1 MHTELWFGH
10 YLSKVKAGGVEVG
23 AWDLLPLSEDVVTL
37 DNVVDTCIN
46 DTSMKEVVVGHALL
60 LCLDPRVKLMP
71 VGAMCG

>member
-10 YLSKVKAGGVEVG
+10 YLSEVKAGCVEVG
-23 AWDLLPLSEDVVTL
+23 TWYLFPLSEDVIAL
-37 DNVVDTCIN
+37 DNVVEPCGH

-71 VGAMCG
+71 VGAVCG